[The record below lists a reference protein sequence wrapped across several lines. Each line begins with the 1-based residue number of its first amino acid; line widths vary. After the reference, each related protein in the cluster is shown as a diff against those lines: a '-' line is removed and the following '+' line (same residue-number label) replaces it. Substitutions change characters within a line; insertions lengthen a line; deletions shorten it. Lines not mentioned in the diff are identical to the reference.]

1 MIGYLDEV
9 IRPLAL
15 ILTKMSQYIKTS
27 KDKGG
32 DKNKYNK
39 LMSLRIGDDKLLEK
53 YKAIWTKIKDLEQLN
68 CMLYLSMVIDI

>member
-15 ILTKMSQYIKTS
+15 ILTKMSRYVKTS
-27 KDKGG
+27 KDKSG

-39 LMSLRIGDDKLLEK
+39 LMSLPIGDDKLLEK

-68 CMLYLSMVIDI
+68 CILYLSMVIDI

>member
-1 MIGYLDEV
+1 MIGYLDEA

-15 ILTKMSQYIKTS
+15 ILTKMSRYVKTS
-27 KDKGG
+27 KDKGR
-32 DKNKYNK
+32 DKNKYK
-39 LMSLRIGDDKLLEK
+39 LMPLPIGDDKLLEK

>member
-15 ILTKMSQYIKTS
+15 ILTKMSRYVKTS
-27 KDKGG
+27 KDKSR

-39 LMSLRIGDDKLLEK
+39 LMSLPIGDDKLLEK